1 MGLVRPL
8 LLFPHQS
15 ERKDNNMNE
24 NYQILTACLKEGVIE
39 SMKGSSMIVY
49 GVYYDLE
56 KKQWYIIVQKKEKM
70 LIPLLNHNKTW
81 KVNNIPS
88 TLTTQEVERLE
99 LLESGQEI
107 WYLKPDTKQKVT
119 LQSKVINWMEVH
131 GGQYYF
137 DREELLPWDRFYVT
151 WFTDKKEALDELRYL
166 KKNDKRAE

>member
-1 MGLVRPL
+1 
-8 LLFPHQS
+8 
-15 ERKDNNMNE
+15 MNE

-39 SMKGSSMIVY
+39 SMKGSVMIVY

-81 KVNNIPS
+81 KVNHIPS
-88 TLTTQEVERLE
+88 TLTTQDVERLE